1 MTSSRDPGGADPG
14 KGRWR
19 SKSLPH
25 GGGRP
30 TGAQAG
36 GRRPAPSNLPH
47 GSLPHGRLPLG
58 SLSHASGAHAQAR
71 RPVLPVLP
79 HGAVTGRR
87 PPSDPP
93 ARKPDNRR
101 RGCTGSDR
109 PDRKPAVHRRARLLP
124 AVTTVIAGAGVA
136 AVFAAIGLVASAA
149 LPGLLGH
156 ASATRAS
163 AGAGAASAAVPT
175 SFAARFR
182 VRGDPSGRSIQ
193 ASLRAVTQ
201 PPAGTSIVA
210 RARSATVSL
219 YHRPGGAAYQVLGPL
234 PYSYGTP
241 LAFLVV
247 VRRPGWVLVQLPIR
261 PNQSTAWVEAS
272 QLLLA
277 TTQYHLTADLGHRL
291 LTVSRGTQ
299 RILQTPIGV
308 GRSVSPTPSG
318 RYYLVYLLRPPA
330 DDPVF
335 GPYAFGLSAYSNVYS
350 SFAGGDG
357 EIGLHGTDD
366 PSGIG
371 HYVSHGCIRLPNP
384 VITRLAQTLPLG
396 TPITITH

>member
-1 MTSSRDPGGADPG
+1 M
-14 KGRWR
+14 
-19 SKSLPH
+19 
-25 GGGRP
+25 
-30 TGAQAG
+30 
-36 GRRPAPSNLPH
+36 PAI
-47 GSLPHGRLPLG
+47 
-58 SLSHASGAHAQAR
+58 
-71 RPVLPVLP
+71 
-79 HGAVTGRR
+79 
-87 PPSDPP
+87 
-93 ARKPDNRR
+93 
-101 RGCTGSDR
+101 
-109 PDRKPAVHRRARLLP
+109 HRRARLLP
-124 AVTTVIAGAGVA
+124 AVTRVIVGSGVA
-136 AVFAAIGLVASAA
+136 AVFAVIGLVASAA

-156 ASATRAS
+156 ASTTR
-163 AGAGAASAAVPT
+163 AGAGAASAALPA

-182 VRGDPSGRSIQ
+182 VRSDPGGRSIQ
-193 ASLRAVTQ
+193 TTLRAVTQ
-201 PPAGTSIVA
+201 PPAGTSTVA
-210 RARSATVSL
+210 RARFGTVSL
-219 YHRPGGAAYQVLGPL
+219 YHHPGGAPYQVLGPL

-241 LAFLVV
+241 LVFLVV
-247 VRRPGWVLVQLPIR
+247 GRRPGWVLVQLPIR
-261 PNQSTAWVEAS
+261 PNHSTAWVEVS

-277 TTQYHLTADLGHRL
+277 TTLYHLTADLGHRL
-291 LTVSRGTQ
+291 LTVWRGAH

-335 GPYAFGLSAYSNVYS
+335 GPYAFGLSAYSDVYS

-396 TPITITH
+396 TPITVTH